1 MWPPRTAPLKVG
13 PRISMWVTTPPSS
26 RWANQ
31 ALPYGPSHTEDYEAW
46 KTQTLQWIGCSA
58 ILLVLGIALTALLAR
73 RLRRQRAALR

>member
-1 MWPPRTAPLKVG
+1 MVYTRGFP
-13 PRISMWVTTPPSS
+13 
-26 RWANQ
+26 
-31 ALPYGPSHTEDYEAW
+31 EDYEAW